1 VSRAG
6 ALCPSSSLEMV
17 VSRAEALCLS
27 SSLEMQEMQQLN
39 MYVVSHNYSFPFC
52 IERRPDNGSGDDLLV
67 HSKSYSTPS
76 VIRHHYTVTCTG
88 TSTGAVAFGGM
99 NLHES
104 FAASFFRFRFEID
117 VNPAGFPGAASV
129 GLQLR

>member
-1 VSRAG
+1 
-6 ALCPSSSLEMV
+6 
-17 VSRAEALCLS
+17 
-27 SSLEMQEMQQLN
+27 

-117 VNPAGFPGAASV
+117 VEKREFEEFEISNSKCENFPPRASFRR
-129 GLQLR
+129 QR